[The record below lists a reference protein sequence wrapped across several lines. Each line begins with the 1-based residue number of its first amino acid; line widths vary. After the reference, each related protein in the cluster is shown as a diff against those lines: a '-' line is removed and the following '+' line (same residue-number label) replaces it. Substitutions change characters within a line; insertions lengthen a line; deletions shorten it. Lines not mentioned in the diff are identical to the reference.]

1 MIRSETAHDVLIKS
15 FFEVMYSV
23 WNSNFMHIPNFVE
36 KKILGHVACVFRGV
50 ALTHS
55 IAVLWHVTQAK
66 SKPLCH
72 YQHNNITADVVRC
85 KPQQKMIIKK

>member
-1 MIRSETAHDVLIKS
+1 MIRGEAAHDVLIKS
-15 FFEVMYSV
+15 FMYSV

-55 IAVLWHVTQAK
+55 IAVPRHVTLHRQN
-66 SKPLCH
+66 LNH
-72 YQHNNITADVVRC
+72 FVTTNITT
-85 KPQQKMIIKK
+85 